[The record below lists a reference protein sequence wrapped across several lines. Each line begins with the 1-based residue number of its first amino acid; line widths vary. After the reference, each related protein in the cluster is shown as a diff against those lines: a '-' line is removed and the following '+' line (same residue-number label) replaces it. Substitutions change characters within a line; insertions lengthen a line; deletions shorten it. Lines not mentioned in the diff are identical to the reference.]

1 MMKKKTVRKTARRFC
16 WVKKDRTSVWLD
28 KFLTNE
34 VPESEWRDNFCMSKR
49 SFYELKNYTCFSR
62 FTCISFI
69 YNQKGFACRCD
80 LSWTT
85 AYKITKD
92 REMEVK
98 ELVNTFLERHG
109 FLQRIGAIDGTH
121 IETKEPNE
129 HYSNYINRK
138 T

>member
-1 MMKKKTVRKTARRFC
+1 
-16 WVKKDRTSVWLD
+16 
-28 KFLTNE
+28 
-34 VPESEWRDNFCMSKR
+34 
-49 SFYELKNYTCFSR
+49 
-62 FTCISFI
+62 
-69 YNQKGFACRCD
+69 
-80 LSWTT
+80 
-85 AYKITKD
+85 
-92 REMEVK
+92 MEVK